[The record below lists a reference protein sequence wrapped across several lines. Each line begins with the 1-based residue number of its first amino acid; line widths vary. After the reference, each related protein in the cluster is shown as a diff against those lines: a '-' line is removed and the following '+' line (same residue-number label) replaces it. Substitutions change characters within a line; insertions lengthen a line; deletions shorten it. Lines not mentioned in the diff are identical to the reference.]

1 MALTATQIQTKI
13 DLYED
18 AIDNILLTGQRYEI
32 GSGASK
38 RVFEAADID
47 KLQSLVDR
55 LYMKLDEV
63 SETSGSQVGF

>member
-32 GSGASK
+32 GSGTSK

>member
-13 DLYED
+13 DAYET
-18 AIDNILLTGQRYEI
+18 AIENILLTGQEYEI

-38 RVFEAADID
+38 RVFKMADID

-63 SETSGSQVGF
+63 NETSGAQVGF